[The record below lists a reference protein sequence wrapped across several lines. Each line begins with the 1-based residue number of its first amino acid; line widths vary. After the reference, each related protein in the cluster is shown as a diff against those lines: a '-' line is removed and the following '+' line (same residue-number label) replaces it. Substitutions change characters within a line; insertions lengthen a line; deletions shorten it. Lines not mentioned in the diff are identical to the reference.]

1 MSRTVHGPVAR
12 SLFLLAWLV
21 LGAGAH
27 RGAAQ
32 SETPS
37 STGEVQVGEELVYNV
52 SYGFFDLGQIRITT
66 VERLE
71 VDGRP
76 CYFSRAY
83 IDSYSNIP
91 FVDLHAVFESVIDM
105 ESYSR
110 RFMGKVKQDGA
121 WDFNRY
127 RFDYPA
133 NRVFIE
139 SGNRDTVVAKRD
151 TTEVRAPYQD
161 GLSLYFYARH
171 HLFDG
176 QTRSVPTLVQEKK
189 VATVINFGPVRTS
202 VEIDAVDYPVD
213 VAEFDGTMEFTGIFG
228 LTGDFEG
235 WFSNDAAR
243 VPITAKM
250 KVIIGSVTVELMEW
264 KRPGWTPPRA
274 QE

>member
-1 MSRTVHGPVAR
+1 MLPAR
-12 SLFLLAWLV
+12 HAASGRIALLAVALL
-21 LGAGAH
+21 LGG
-27 RGAAQ
+27 RCGFAQ
-32 SETPS
+32 APAPAPS
-37 STGEVQVGEELVYNV
+37 GEVMVGEELVYNV
-52 SYGFFDLGQIRITT
+52 SYGFFDLGQIRIQTLS
-66 VERLE
+66 VQEI
-71 VDGRP
+71 DGRP
-76 CYFSRAY
+76 TYFSRAF

-91 FVDLHAVFESVIDM
+91 FVDLHAVFESFIDL

-133 NRVFIE
+133 NRVYIE
-139 SGNRDTVVAKRD
+139 SGNRDTVVAKRE
-151 TTEVRAPYQD
+151 TTEVRSPYQD

-176 QTRSVPTLVQEKK
+176 KPRSVPTLVQEKK
-189 VATVINFGPVRTS
+189 VTTVINFGPVRTS
-202 VEIDAVDYPVD
+202 VEIDAVEYPVD

-235 WFSNDAAR
+235 WFSNDDAR
-243 VPITAKM
+243 IPIKAKM
-250 KVIIGSVTVELMEW
+250 KVILGSVTVELMEW

-274 QE
+274 RE

>member
-1 MSRTVHGPVAR
+1 M
-12 SLFLLAWLV
+12 LLAAL
-21 LGAGAH
+21 LSAAGAVE
-27 RGAAQ
+27 GFAQ
-32 SETPS
+32 SGAPEAEH
-37 STGEVQVGEELVYNV
+37 EVLVGEDLVYNV
-52 SYGFFDLGQIRITT
+52 SYGFIDLGQIRIKT
-66 VERLE
+66 VSRLE
-71 VDGRP
+71 TDGRP
-76 CYFSRAY
+76 CYFSQAF
-83 IDSYSNIP
+83 INSYKNIP

-139 SGNRDTVVAKRD
+139 SGNRDTVVAKRE
-151 TTEVRAPYQD
+151 TTEVRTPYQD
-161 GLSLYFYARH
+161 GLSLFFHARH

-176 QTRSVPTLVQEKK
+176 KARSVPTMVQEKK
-189 VATVINFGPVRTS
+189 VSTVINFGPVRTS
-202 VEIDAVDYPVD
+202 VEVDAIDYPVD
-213 VAEFDGTMEFTGIFG
+213 VAEFEGTMEFTGIFG

-235 WFSNDAAR
+235 WFSNDDAR
-243 VPITAKM
+243 VPIKAKM

-274 QE
+274 R